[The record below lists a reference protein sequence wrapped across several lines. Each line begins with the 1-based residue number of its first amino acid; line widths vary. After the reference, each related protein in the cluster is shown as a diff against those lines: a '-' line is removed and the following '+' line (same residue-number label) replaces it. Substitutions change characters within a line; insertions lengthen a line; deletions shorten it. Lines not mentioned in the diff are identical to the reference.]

1 MSGGGEPGAG
11 TPAEFYTKVTSWTN
25 LETFPLHSAVFILL
39 SGQGNECFVNDD
51 YVKACELYTS
61 ALQLDPLMADALV
74 ARAHALIKTGHL
86 PRQT

>member
-11 TPAEFYTKVTSWTN
+11 TPAEFYTKVTRTKLKVENS
-25 LETFPLHSAVFILL
+25 LFSLL

-51 YVKACELYTS
+51 YAKACELYTS

-74 ARAHALIKTGHL
+74 ARAHALIKTGDL
-86 PRQT
+86 PR